1 MLSFPVPPEAAAGPA
16 AAAAAGGGG
25 VGGGGGGG
33 GCGGGGGDGG
43 GGDGGSGSGLQASGA
58 DGALQLVVRMRG
70 IFGDSN
76 WEKTEVN
83 EAVCEPS
90 GDIYSGPLV
99 LGVRQGDGVVRSGD
113 APVKGGG

>member
-1 MLSFPVPPEAAAGPA
+1 
-16 AAAAAGGGG
+16 
-25 VGGGGGGG
+25 
-33 GCGGGGGDGG
+33 
-43 GGDGGSGSGLQASGA
+43 
-58 DGALQLVVRMRG
+58 MRG

-76 WEKTEVN
+76 WEKTEVEPDPNPNPNPTLTLTPTPTPTPSPTLTPTPNQVN